1 MFFGERNT
9 FLKYVFNDFS
19 IDTNSIR
26 VLHLLL
32 EFGFDTSLKSSSL
45 NTILVIP
52 NFLICATI
60 HFDKEKSFINIHYA
74 LTAKWVSIKISWILS
89 FMIDDEMIQRYLK
102 KVTIFQLN
110 TVNLFSTGRL
120 YNILYMCDYTLS

>member
-9 FLKYVFNDFS
+9 FLNYVFNDFS

-60 HFDKEKSFINIHYA
+60 HFDKEKSFINIHNA

-110 TVNLFSTGRL
+110 TVNLFSTVRL
-120 YNILYMCDYTLS
+120 YNILYMCD